1 VVTTSDNEAKRGF
14 YRMSNFMDRFGEI
27 FAMLMSPIWNHSD
40 RMQKLSRF
48 FMRCF
53 VVMLVIG
60 ILVWLSQRP
69 VFTLK
74 QVQIEPVAGQTLK
87 HINKAMVKRQVA
99 ETVQGN
105 FFSVRLEDVKRGFES
120 MPWVRHA
127 NVRRVWPNGLIVS
140 IEEQQAF
147 GTWDGSDSN
156 TLINKYGELFAG
168 RVSEIGDDVRLID
181 FHGPDDAGK
190 EVMSLY
196 EKANSWFKPWGAEVT
211 SLALTERYA
220 WHIRLSN
227 GMKVEFGR
235 DEESSDKNLTEERV
249 ARLFK
254 YWPQVQEKWANRI
267 DAVDLRYANGFAVHL
282 ASASLKKNDVDGKK
296 SELK

>member
-1 VVTTSDNEAKRGF
+1 
-14 YRMSNFMDRFGEI
+14 MSTLLDRFGDI
-27 FAMLMSPIWNHSD
+27 FSVIMSPLWNHPE

-48 FMRCF
+48 LMRSLIVI
-53 VVMLVIG
+53 VVVAA
-60 ILVWLSQRP
+60 LVWLSQRP
-69 VFTLK
+69 VFTLRQI
-74 QVQIEPVAGQTLK
+74 QVEPVAGQILL
-87 HINKAMVKRQVA
+87 HINKSLVKRQVI

-140 IEEQQAF
+140 IEEQKPFA
-147 GTWDGSDSN
+147 TWGGESSS
-156 TLINKYGELFAG
+156 TLMNSHGELFAG
-168 RVSEIGDDVRLID
+168 RVSEVMDDKRLLD
-181 FHGPDDAGK
+181 FSGPDDAGK

-196 EKANSWFKPWGAEVT
+196 EKANNWFKPWNTEVV

-220 WHIRLSN
+220 WHVKLSN

-235 DEESSDKNLTEERV
+235 DEESSDKNLTEERI

-254 YWPQVQEKWANRI
+254 YWPQVQEKWGNRI
-267 DAVDLRYANGFAVHL
+267 DAVDLRYVNGFAVHL
-282 ASASLKKNDVDGKK
+282 ASAGMKKNDVDGKK
-296 SELK
+296 SELKQ

>member
-1 VVTTSDNEAKRGF
+1 
-14 YRMSNFMDRFGEI
+14 MSNFMDRFGEI
-27 FAMLMSPIWNHSD
+27 FAMLMSPLWNHPE

-48 FMRCF
+48 LIRCF
-53 VVMLVIG
+53 VAMLVIG
-60 ILVWLSQRP
+60 VLVWLSQRP
-69 VFTLK
+69 VFALK
-74 QVQIEPVAGQTLK
+74 QIQIEPVAGQTLK
-87 HINKAMVKRQVA
+87 HINKSLVKQEVS

-105 FFSVRLEDVKRGFES
+105 FFSVRLEDVKRGFET

-140 IEEQQAF
+140 IEEQKPF
-147 GTWDGSDSN
+147 GTWGGADSRALMN
-156 TLINKYGELFAG
+156 THGEIFAG
-168 RVSEIGDDVRLID
+168 RVSEVGDDVHLID
-181 FHGPDDAGK
+181 FHGPEDSGQ

-196 EKANSWFKPWGAEVT
+196 EKANNWFKPWGAEVT

-220 WHIRLSN
+220 WHIKLSN

-235 DEESSDKNLTEERV
+235 DEESSDKTLTEERV

-254 YWPQVQEKWANRI
+254 YWPQVQEKWSNRI

-282 ASASLKKNDVDGKK
+282 AAASVKKNDVDGKK
-296 SELK
+296 SELKQ

>member
-1 VVTTSDNEAKRGF
+1 
-14 YRMSNFMDRFGEI
+14 MSNFMDRFGEI
-27 FAMLMSPIWNHSD
+27 FSMLMSPLWNHAE
-40 RMQKLSRF
+40 RMEKLSRF
-48 FMRCF
+48 LLRCF

-69 VFTLK
+69 VFALK
-74 QVQIEPVAGQTLK
+74 QIQIEPVAGQTLK
-87 HINKAMVKRQVA
+87 HINKPIVKQQVL

-127 NVRRVWPNGLIVS
+127 NVRRVWPNGLVVS
-140 IEEQQAF
+140 IEEQKPF
-147 GTWDGSDSN
+147 GTWGGAESHA
-156 TLINKYGELFAG
+156 LFTG
-168 RVSEIGDDVRLID
+168 RVSEVGEDVRLVD
-181 FHGPDDAGK
+181 FSGPEDAGK

-196 EKANSWFKPWGAEVT
+196 EKANNWFKPWGAEVT

-220 WHIRLSN
+220 WHVKLSN

-249 ARLFK
+249 TRLFK
-254 YWPQVQEKWANRI
+254 YWPQVQEKWANRV

-282 ASASLKKNDVDGKK
+282 ASVSLKKNEVDGKK
-296 SELK
+296 SELKQ

>member
-1 VVTTSDNEAKRGF
+1 
-14 YRMSNFMDRFGEI
+14 MSNFMDRFGEI
-27 FAMLMSPIWNHSD
+27 FAMLMSPIWNYPD

-48 FMRCF
+48 LLRCF
-53 VVMLVIG
+53 LMMMVFGL
-60 ILVWLSQRP
+60 LVWLSQRP
-69 VFTLK
+69 VFALK
-74 QVQIEPVAGQTLK
+74 QIQIEPVVGQTLK
-87 HINKAMVKRQVA
+87 HINKSLVKQQVL

-140 IEEQQAF
+140 IEEQRPF
-147 GTWDGSDSN
+147 GTWGGAESHE
-156 TLINKYGELFAG
+156 LINNHGEVFAG
-168 RVSEIGDDVRLID
+168 RVSEVSDDVRLID
-181 FHGPDDAGK
+181 FHGPEDAGR

-196 EKANSWFKPWGAEVT
+196 EKANNWFKPWGAEVT

-220 WHIRLSN
+220 WHIKLSN

-235 DEESSDKNLTEERV
+235 DEESSDKTLTEERV

-254 YWPQVQEKWANRI
+254 YWPQVQEKWSNRI

-282 ASASLKKNDVDGKK
+282 AAASVKKNDVDGKK
-296 SELK
+296 SELKQ

>member
-1 VVTTSDNEAKRGF
+1 
-14 YRMSNFMDRFGEI
+14 MSNFMDRFGEI
-27 FAMLMSPIWNHSD
+27 FTMLMAPLWNHPA
-40 RMQKLSRF
+40 RMQALSRF
-48 FMRCF
+48 LMRCF
-53 VVMLVIG
+53 AVMLVIG

-69 VFTLK
+69 VFALK
-74 QVQIEPVAGQTLK
+74 QIQIEPVAGQTLK
-87 HINKAMVKRQVA
+87 HINKPIVKHQVL

-127 NVRRVWPNGLIVS
+127 NVRRVWPNGLVVS
-140 IEEQQAF
+140 IEEQKPF
-147 GTWDGSDSN
+147 GTWGGADSHTLMN
-156 TLINKYGELFAG
+156 TQGELFAG
-168 RVSEIGDDVRLID
+168 RVSEISDDVHLID
-181 FHGPDDAGK
+181 FYGPADASQ

-196 EKANSWFKPWGAEVT
+196 QKASAWFKPWGVEVK

-220 WHIRLSN
+220 WHVKLSN

-254 YWPQVQEKWANRI
+254 YWPQVQEKWPNRI

-282 ASASLKKNDVDGKK
+282 AAANIKKNDVDSKK
-296 SELK
+296 SEQKQ

>member
-1 VVTTSDNEAKRGF
+1 
-14 YRMSNFMDRFGEI
+14 MSNFMDRFGEI
-27 FAMLMSPIWNHSD
+27 FAMLMSPLWNHPD

-48 FMRCF
+48 LMRCF
-53 VVMLVIG
+53 AVMMVVG

-69 VFTLK
+69 VFALK
-74 QVQIEPVAGQTLK
+74 QVQVEPVAGQTLK
-87 HINKAMVKRQVA
+87 HINKSVVKRQVL

-140 IEEQQAF
+140 IEEQKPF
-147 GTWDGSDSN
+147 GTWGGPDSHA
-156 TLINKYGELFAG
+156 LINNYGEIFAG
-168 RVSEIGDDVRLID
+168 RVSEVSDDVRLVD

-196 EKANSWFKPWGAEVT
+196 EKANNWFKPWGAEVV

-220 WHIRLSN
+220 WHIKLSN

-235 DEESSDKNLTEERV
+235 DEESSDKTLTEERV

-254 YWPQVQEKWANRI
+254 YWPQVQEKWPNRI

-282 ASASLKKNDVDGKK
+282 ASASMKKNDIDGKK
-296 SELK
+296 SELKQ

>member
-1 VVTTSDNEAKRGF
+1 
-14 YRMSNFMDRFGEI
+14 MSNFMDRFGEI
-27 FAMLMSPIWNHSD
+27 FAMLMSPIWNYPD

-48 FMRCF
+48 LLRCF
-53 VVMLVIG
+53 VVMMVFG
-60 ILVWLSQRP
+60 VLVWLSQRP
-69 VFTLK
+69 VFALK
-74 QVQIEPVAGQTLK
+74 QIQIEPVVGQTLK
-87 HINKAMVKRQVA
+87 HINKSLVKQQVL

-140 IEEQQAF
+140 IEEQRPF
-147 GTWDGSDSN
+147 GTWGGAESHE
-156 TLINKYGELFAG
+156 LINNHGEVFAG
-168 RVSEIGDDVRLID
+168 RVSEVSDDVRLID
-181 FHGPDDAGK
+181 FHGPEDAGR

-196 EKANSWFKPWGAEVT
+196 EKANNWFKPWGAEVT

-220 WHIRLSN
+220 WHIKLSN

-235 DEESSDKNLTEERV
+235 DEESSDKTLTEERV

-254 YWPQVQEKWANRI
+254 YWPQVQEKWSNRI
-267 DAVDLRYANGFAVHL
+267 DAVDLRYANGFVVHL
-282 ASASLKKNDVDGKK
+282 AAASVKKNDVDGKK
-296 SELK
+296 SELKQ

>member
-1 VVTTSDNEAKRGF
+1 
-14 YRMSNFMDRFGEI
+14 MSNFMDRFGEI
-27 FAMLMSPIWNHSD
+27 FAMLMSPLWNYPD
-40 RMQKLSRF
+40 RMQKLSHF
-48 FMRCF
+48 LMRCF
-53 VVMLVIG
+53 AVMMVVG

-69 VFTLK
+69 VFALK
-74 QVQIEPVAGQTLK
+74 QVQVEPVAGQTLK
-87 HINKAMVKRQVA
+87 HINKSVVKRQVL

-140 IEEQQAF
+140 IEEQRPF
-147 GTWDGSDSN
+147 GTWGGPDSHALLN
-156 TLINKYGELFAG
+156 NHGEIFAG
-168 RVSEIGDDVRLID
+168 RVSEVSDDMRLVD

-196 EKANSWFKPWGAEVT
+196 EKANNWFKPWGVEVI

-220 WHIRLSN
+220 WHIKLSN

-235 DEESSDKNLTEERV
+235 DEESSDKTLTEERV

-254 YWPQVQEKWANRI
+254 YWPQVQEKWPNRI

-282 ASASLKKNDVDGKK
+282 ASASMKKNDVDGKK
-296 SELK
+296 SELKQ

>member
-1 VVTTSDNEAKRGF
+1 
-14 YRMSNFMDRFGEI
+14 MSNFMDRFGEI
-27 FAMLMSPIWNHSD
+27 FAMLMSPLWNHPD

-48 FMRCF
+48 LMRCF
-53 VVMLVIG
+53 AVMMVVG

-69 VFTLK
+69 VFALK
-74 QVQIEPVAGQTLK
+74 QVQVEPVAGQTLK
-87 HINKAMVKRQVA
+87 HINKSVVKRQVL

-140 IEEQQAF
+140 IEEQKPF
-147 GTWDGSDSN
+147 GTWGGPDSHA
-156 TLINKYGELFAG
+156 LINNHGEIFAG
-168 RVSEIGDDVRLID
+168 RVSEVSDDVRLVD

-196 EKANSWFKPWGAEVT
+196 EKANNWFKPWGAEVV

-220 WHIRLSN
+220 WHIKLSN
-227 GMKVEFGR
+227 GIKVEFGR
-235 DEESSDKNLTEERV
+235 DEESSDKTLTEERV

-254 YWPQVQEKWANRI
+254 YWPQVQEKWPNRI

-282 ASASLKKNDVDGKK
+282 ASASMKKNDVDGKK
-296 SELK
+296 SELKQ

>member
-1 VVTTSDNEAKRGF
+1 
-14 YRMSNFMDRFGEI
+14 MSNFMDRFGEI
-27 FAMLMSPIWNHSD
+27 FAMLMSPLWNHPD

-48 FMRCF
+48 LMRCF
-53 VVMLVIG
+53 AVMLTIG

-69 VFTLK
+69 VFALK
-74 QVQIEPVAGQTLK
+74 QIQIEPVAGQTLK
-87 HINKAMVKRQVA
+87 HINKSMVKQQVL

-140 IEEQQAF
+140 IEEQKPF
-147 GTWDGSDSN
+147 GTWGGSDSHA
-156 TLINKYGELFAG
+156 LINNHGEIFAG
-168 RVSEIGDDVRLID
+168 RVSEINDDVILVD
-181 FHGPDDAGK
+181 FRGPEDSGP

-196 EKANSWFKPWGAEVT
+196 EKANNWFKPWGAEVVG
-211 SLALTERYA
+211 LALTERYA
-220 WHIRLSN
+220 WHIKLSN

-235 DEESSDKNLTEERV
+235 DEESSDKTLTEERV

-254 YWPQVQEKWANRI
+254 YWPQVQEKWANRV

-282 ASASLKKNDVDGKK
+282 ASASMKKNDVDGKK
-296 SELK
+296 SELKQ

>member
-1 VVTTSDNEAKRGF
+1 
-14 YRMSNFMDRFGEI
+14 MSNFMDRFGEI
-27 FAMLMSPIWNHSD
+27 FAMLMSPLWNHPD

-48 FMRCF
+48 LMRCF
-53 VVMLVIG
+53 AVMMVVGAL
-60 ILVWLSQRP
+60 LWLSQRP
-69 VFTLK
+69 VFALK
-74 QVQIEPVAGQTLK
+74 QIQVEPVTGQTLK
-87 HINKAMVKRQVA
+87 HINKSIVKRQVL

-140 IEEQQAF
+140 IEEQKPF
-147 GTWDGSDSN
+147 GTWGGPDSHE
-156 TLINKYGELFAG
+156 LINHYGEIFTG
-168 RVSEIGDDVRLID
+168 RVSEISDDIRLVD

-196 EKANSWFKPWGAEVT
+196 EKASNWFKPWGAEVV

-220 WHIRLSN
+220 WHIKLSN

-235 DEESSDKNLTEERV
+235 DEESSDKTLTEARV

-254 YWPQVQEKWANRI
+254 YWPQVQERWSNRI

-282 ASASLKKNDVDGKK
+282 SSTSMKKNDLDGKK
-296 SELK
+296 SELKQ

>member
-1 VVTTSDNEAKRGF
+1 
-14 YRMSNFMDRFGEI
+14 MSNFMDRFGEI
-27 FAMLMSPIWNHSD
+27 FAMLMSPLWNHPD

-48 FMRCF
+48 LMRCF
-53 VVMLVIG
+53 AVMMVIG

-69 VFTLK
+69 VFSLK
-74 QVQIEPVAGQTLK
+74 QIQIEPVAGQELK
-87 HINKAMVKRQVA
+87 HINKSIVKQQVL

-140 IEEQQAF
+140 IEEQKPF
-147 GTWDGSDSN
+147 GTWGGVDSH
-156 TLINKYGELFAG
+156 TLINSHGEIFAG
-168 RVSEIGDDVRLID
+168 RVSEISDSVRLVD
-181 FHGPDDAGK
+181 FHGPEDAGK

-196 EKANSWFKPWGAEVT
+196 EKANNWFKPWGAEVV

-220 WHIRLSN
+220 WHIKLSN

-235 DEESSDKNLTEERV
+235 DEESSDKTLTEERV

-254 YWPQVQEKWANRI
+254 YWPQVQEKWPNRV

-282 ASASLKKNDVDGKK
+282 AAASIKKNDVDGKK
-296 SELK
+296 NELKQ

>member
-1 VVTTSDNEAKRGF
+1 
-14 YRMSNFMDRFGEI
+14 
-27 FAMLMSPIWNHSD
+27 
-40 RMQKLSRF
+40 
-48 FMRCF
+48 
-53 VVMLVIG
+53 
-60 ILVWLSQRP
+60 LVWLSQRP

-74 QVQIEPVAGQTLK
+74 QIQIEPLAGQTLK

-147 GTWDGSDSN
+147 GTWDGSESN

-168 RVSEIGDDVRLID
+168 RVSEVSDGARLID

-196 EKANSWFKPWGAEVT
+196 EKANNWFQPWGAEVT

-220 WHIRLSN
+220 WHIKLSN
-227 GMKVEFGR
+227 GMKVDFGR

-282 ASASLKKNDVDGKK
+282 ASASLKKNDVDSKK

>member
-1 VVTTSDNEAKRGF
+1 MN
-14 YRMSNFMDRFGEI
+14 NFMDRFGEI
-27 FAMLMSPIWNHSD
+27 FAMLMSPLWNYPE

-48 FMRCF
+48 LMQCF
-53 VVMLVIG
+53 LVMVAIG
-60 ILVWLSQRP
+60 LLVWLSQRP

-74 QVQIEPVAGQTLK
+74 QIQIEPLASQSLK
-87 HINKAMVKRQVA
+87 HINKSMVKRQIA

-147 GTWDGSDSN
+147 GTWDGIDSN

-168 RVSEIGDDVRLID
+168 RISEVPDGARLID
-181 FHGPDDAGK
+181 FHGPEDAGK
-190 EVMSLY
+190 EVTSLY
-196 EKANSWFKPWGAEVT
+196 ERASNWFKPWGVEVV

-220 WHIRLSN
+220 WHIKLSN

-249 ARLFK
+249 SRLLK
-254 YWPQVQEKWANRI
+254 YWPQVQERLANRI
-267 DAVDLRYANGFAVHL
+267 DVVDLRYANGFAVHL
-282 ASASLKKNDVDGKK
+282 ASVSLKKNDLDGKK